1 MLPRSTESTGSPRW
15 RRRHWL
21 AAAWAM
27 TVGPRPAAAAA
38 AHGLLGLVTPPQPLP
53 DIGLTLHDGRRA
65 GLAALLRGRV
75 TALQL
80 MFTGCSSVCPL
91 QGAVFAA
98 VQERL
103 AAGEARAAQGPLQL
117 LSISIDALGD
127 DARALAAWRQ
137 RHGAG
142 PGWLA
147 GVPALADVDRLAD
160 GLRGRV
166 STIDRHTA
174 QVFVI
179 DRQGR
184 LAYRCAELAPAPDV
198 VQALL
203 GIARLRG

>member
-1 MLPRSTESTGSPRW
+1 MDRTTPRW
-15 RRRHWL
+15 SRRHWL
-21 AAAWAM
+21 GAVAALAG
-27 TVGPRPAAAAA
+27 GPRPAAAA

-53 DIGLTLHDGRRA
+53 DFGLTLHDGRRT

-103 AAGEARAAQGPLQL
+103 AAGDGRAASVPLQL

-147 GVPALADVDRLAD
+147 GVPAMADVDRLVD
-160 GLRGRV
+160 LLRGRV
-166 STIDRHTA
+166 STADRHTA

-179 DRQGR
+179 DRLGR

-203 GIARLRG
+203 GISRQRA

>member
-1 MLPRSTESTGSPRW
+1 MTMTVMMRATPRW
-15 RRRHWL
+15 TRRRWL
-21 AAAWAM
+21 GAATALA
-27 TVGPRPAAAAA
+27 VAPPGPAGAPPALR
-38 AHGLLGLVTPPQPLP
+38 GRVPPPQPLP
-53 DIGLTLHDGRRA
+53 DLGLRLHDGRRA

-103 AAGEARAAQGPLQL
+103 AAGDGRTAPGPLQL
-117 LSISIDALGD
+117 LSVSIDALGD

-147 GVPALADVDRLAD
+147 GVPAVADVDRLVD
-160 GLRGRV
+160 VLRGRI
-166 STIDRHTA
+166 STADRHTA

-179 DRQGR
+179 DRLGR

-203 GIARLRG
+203 GVSRQRG

>member
-1 MLPRSTESTGSPRW
+1 MAVTTRTTPRW
-15 RRRHWL
+15 TRRTWLGGVIAL
-21 AAAWAM
+21 AA
-27 TVGPRPAAAAA
+27 VPGRSVAA

-53 DIGLTLHDGRRA
+53 DLGLTLHDGRRA
-65 GLAALLRGRV
+65 SLAALLRGRV

-98 VQERL
+98 VQMQL
-103 AAGEARAAQGPLQL
+103 AAGDGRAAGWRPQL
-117 LSISIDALGD
+117 LSVSIDPPGD

-147 GVPALADVDRLAD
+147 GVPAEADLARLADV
-160 GLRGRV
+160 LRGRV
-166 STIDRHTA
+166 SSADRHTA

-179 DRQGR
+179 DRQAR

-198 VQALL
+198 VQAML
-203 GIARLRG
+203 GVSRLSA